1 MVQTTPPLKRRRV
14 ITGVRRIACTW
25 VRRLTGI
32 VGDVRAK
39 ECWVSA
45 SLAVGMAKLRW
56 LLVRKAVLRSIAGS
70 FPAVALLGAKLRGM
84 LPIPGANAATIPRE

>member
-1 MVQTTPPLKRRRV
+1 M
-14 ITGVRRIACTW
+14 RRIACTW
-25 VRRLTGI
+25 VDRLSGI

-39 ECWVSA
+39 ECWGFA
-45 SLAVGMAKLRW
+45 SIAVGMAKLRW

-70 FPAVALLGAKLRGM
+70 FLAVALSGGNLGGM